1 MHMSLI
7 RIYGLKRKEEKNHV
21 YKNEGIDVTTV
32 DKSLYGPL
40 CKLRDYEKTGLN
52 PGDFRAYSYR
62 VQYMYKVVYED
73 KTGRL
78 RIMLCETDN
87 EAKEMK
93 LNLEALGYRNVTWSM
108 FDRQVLIEES
118 D

>member
-1 MHMSLI
+1 
-7 RIYGLKRKEEKNHV
+7 
-21 YKNEGIDVTTV
+21 
-32 DKSLYGPL
+32 
-40 CKLRDYEKTGLN
+40 
-52 PGDFRAYSYR
+52 
-62 VQYMYKVVYED
+62 MYKVVYED
-73 KTGRL
+73 KNGRL

>member
-1 MHMSLI
+1 MFTKIEPDGRWSC
-7 RIYGLKRKEEKNHV
+7 
-21 YKNEGIDVTTV
+21 EGVDVTTV

-108 FDRQVLIEES
+108 FDRQVIIEES

>member
-1 MHMSLI
+1 MFTKIEPDGRWSC
-7 RIYGLKRKEEKNHV
+7 
-21 YKNEGIDVTTV
+21 EGVDVTTV

-87 EAKEMK
+87 EAKEKK
-93 LNLEALGYRNVTWSM
+93 LARALHTTADALLEPIN
-108 FDRQVLIEES
+108 IEEGNK
-118 D
+118 DE

>member
-1 MHMSLI
+1 MFTKIEPDGRWSC
-7 RIYGLKRKEEKNHV
+7 
-21 YKNEGIDVTTV
+21 EGVDVTTV

-87 EAKEMK
+87 EAKEK
-93 LNLEALGYRNVTWSM
+93 NLQGLYI
-108 FDRQVLIEES
+108 RQQTLF
-118 D
+118 